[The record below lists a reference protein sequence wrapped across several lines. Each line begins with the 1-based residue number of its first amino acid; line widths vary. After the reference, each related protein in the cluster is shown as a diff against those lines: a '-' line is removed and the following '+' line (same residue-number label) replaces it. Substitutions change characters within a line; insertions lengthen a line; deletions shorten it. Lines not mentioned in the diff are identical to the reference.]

1 MVILDIT
8 ASSHFGLMKSMN
20 PNLVKEKIYRI
31 PDLAD
36 IILTTERYKGKLYWH
51 ASLTDHTGEGPV
63 PENFGIKLMETRI
76 FEDWMKEN
84 VYTSCF

>member
-1 MVILDIT
+1 
-8 ASSHFGLMKSMN
+8 MKSMN

-76 FEDWMKEN
+76 FEDWMKDTKMFIHHASDGRLHLSS
-84 VYTSCF
+84 YKIH